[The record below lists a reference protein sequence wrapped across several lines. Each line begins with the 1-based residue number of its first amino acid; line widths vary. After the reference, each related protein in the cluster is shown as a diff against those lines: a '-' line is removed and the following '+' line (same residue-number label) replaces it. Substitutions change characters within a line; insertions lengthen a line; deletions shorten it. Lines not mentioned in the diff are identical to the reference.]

1 MAAWAANENW
11 TDSTNFHVRLVS
23 NRIHGTSTMARSTHT
38 ASGRPRVS
46 RNIEL
51 LLAED
56 VESLGKRGEI
66 VRVKPGYARNYL
78 IPNGLATMATEANK
92 RAVVRHTEK
101 LAQLFEQ
108 KMKDLQVRADAIGKY
123 SVTLE
128 ANANEEG
135 HLYGSIMGPD
145 ISKALKAA
153 GYNVDADHV
162 RLDGP
167 LKELGMYTVKIQ
179 LHPEVKTEVKVW
191 VVPAAKK

>member
-1 MAAWAANENW
+1 
-11 TDSTNFHVRLVS
+11 
-23 NRIHGTSTMARSTHT
+23 MARSTHT

-78 IPNGLATMATEANK
+78 LPNGLATLATEANK

-101 LAQLFEQ
+101 LAKLFEQ
-108 KMKDLQVRADAIGKY
+108 KMKDMQTRADAIGKY

-135 HLYGSIMGPD
+135 HLYGSIMRPD

-153 GYNVDADHV
+153 GYNVDAEHV
-162 RLDGP
+162 RLEGP

>member
-1 MAAWAANENW
+1 
-11 TDSTNFHVRLVS
+11 
-23 NRIHGTSTMARSTHT
+23 MARSNVT
-38 ASGRPRVS
+38 ASGMPRVS
-46 RNIEL
+46 RQVEL

-56 VESLGKRGEI
+56 VEFLGKQGEI
-66 VRVKPGYARNYL
+66 VKVKPGFARNYL
-78 IPNGLATMATEANK
+78 IPQGFATVATAENK
-92 RAVVRHTEK
+92 RNVERHREK
-101 LAQLFEQ
+101 IEDLRKQRMADLA
-108 KMKDLQVRADAIGKY
+108 KRADAISKY

-153 GYNVDADHV
+153 GYAVETDHIK
-162 RLDGP
+162 LEGP
-167 LKELGMYTVKIQ
+167 LKELGMYTVKVQ